1 MSPKHAIPLD
11 ALFDLLPG
19 KLLAQLA
26 VRYQVDKVNQVKL
39 PGQTVFLCLLNCV
52 LSNVV
57 VAQRLLAA
65 TYEQLTGQTA
75 DHSSFGKRLA
85 AINPEYFEAIFDQLY
100 QQISPALQPQ
110 EARGRRVRRVDATTV
125 TLSAKVLAF
134 GIYHASGGSA
144 GLDRAKRHV
153 KAVWE
158 LSGTGLPRCLHLC
171 REQSEASDNLA
182 LGDPMSAATQPGDL
196 WVFDRGMSARGRL
209 LAIQQRQGYFVTPHK
224 DQSLRVLSVVWE
236 NLDPAASASAAPP
249 PGATGGG
256 GGRGPAPSRL
266 LRVERAVFENGT
278 DAKSPAKQ
286 ERWAEMPLLVL
297 HLERWDGRR
306 RQWTPL
312 VLLTNLPL
320 TADGQ
325 QAGPY
330 TFAEVMELYRLR
342 WEIETFFKFLKQHLS
357 YAHLVSYTENGIRVL
372 IWMALIAALLL
383 IWYKRVTGRQDYWN
397 VIKFWFAE
405 QVRAWTAAQ
414 LEVDVGRALA
424 TGRG

>member
-1 MSPKHAIPLD
+1 MNPKHAIPLE
-11 ALFDLLPG
+11 ALSDVLPG

-26 VRYQVDKVNQVKL
+26 LAHHVDKVNQIKL
-39 PGQTVFLCLLNCV
+39 PGQTVFLCLLTCI
-52 LSNVV
+52 SNHLA
-57 VAQRLLAA
+57 VAQRLLEA

-85 AINPEYFEAIFDQLY
+85 SINPEYFADIFDHVY
-100 QQISPALQPQ
+100 QKLSPALGPQ
-110 EARGRRVRRVDATTV
+110 EHRGLRVRRVDATTV
-125 TLSAKVLAF
+125 TLSAKMLAF
-134 GIYHASGGSA
+134 GIHQASGGSA

-182 LGDPMSAATQPGDL
+182 LGDPMIVATQPGDL

-209 LAIQQRQGYFVTPHK
+209 LTLHQRHGFFVTPHK
-224 DQSLRVLSVVWE
+224 DQSLRVLAVVWE
-236 NLDPAASASAAPP
+236 NPDPAATARAAPP
-249 PGATGGG
+249 LGAP

-278 DAKSPAKQ
+278 DAQSATKQ
-286 ERWAEMPLLVL
+286 KRWGAMPLLVL
-297 HLERWDGRR
+297 HLERWDARR

-320 TADGQ
+320 SADGQ

-330 TFAEVMELYRLR
+330 SFGEVMELYRLR

-357 YAHLVSYTENGIRVL
+357 YAHLLSYTENGIRVL
-372 IWMALIAALLL
+372 IWMALITALLL

-405 QVRAWTAAQ
+405 QVRTWTAAQ
-414 LEVDVGRALA
+414 LELDVGRALA
-424 TGRG
+424 AQRA